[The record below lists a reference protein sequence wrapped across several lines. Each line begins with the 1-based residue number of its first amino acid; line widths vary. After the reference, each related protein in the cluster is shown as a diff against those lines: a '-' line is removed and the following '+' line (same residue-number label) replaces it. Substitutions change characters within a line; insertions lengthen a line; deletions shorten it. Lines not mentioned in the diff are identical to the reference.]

1 MKLIPI
7 LHRNKESTFN
17 KVVQVKGSKQ
27 SYTFIYVII
36 YHISV
41 DGLDTCKHLWGLPG
55 GGGVFGFVFLF
66 SIENFHFVPVFPT
79 KISPCSPAYMRVLMG
94 YIVSR
99 DCSISVT
106 VSREN
111 IKNFTQ
117 FLPFIGF
124 QTPHLDP
131 LTCSL
136 CSCVPIAKHALFPG
150 SLQAPRHPIIFQ
162 QT

>member
-7 LHRNKESTFN
+7 LHN

-41 DGLDTCKHLWGLPG
+41 DGLDTCKHLW
-55 GGGVFGFVFLF
+55 
-66 SIENFHFVPVFPT
+66 ENFHFVPVFPT

-124 QTPHLDP
+124 QNPHLDP